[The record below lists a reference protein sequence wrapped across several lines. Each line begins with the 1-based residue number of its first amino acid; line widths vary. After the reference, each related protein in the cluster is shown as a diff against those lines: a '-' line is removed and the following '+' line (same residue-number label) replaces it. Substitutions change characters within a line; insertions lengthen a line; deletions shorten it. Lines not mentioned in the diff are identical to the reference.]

1 MQPSTSVTKT
11 LGTPFN
17 ASCIPYLL
25 YTSHFATLLP
35 GEVIVTGTPGGVGF
49 KRQPR
54 VFLKPGDTI
63 EVDIEGIG
71 TLTNPVVAD
80 RPR

>member
-1 MQPSTSVTKT
+1 
-11 LGTPFN
+11 
-17 ASCIPYLL
+17 
-25 YTSHFATLLP
+25 LP

-54 VFLKPGDTI
+54 VFLKPADTI

-80 RPR
+80 MPH